1 MKRRYRRKTY
11 QTYLGPAENGMYA
24 YGDRS
29 SLFTT
34 VNRSGSNDCGKN
46 RLCII
51 EMILLNR
58 LRTCTQEKTQTNCKN
73 ATLKLLYGTPS

>member
-11 QTYLGPAENGMYA
+11 QAYLGPAENGMYA

-29 SLFTT
+29 SLFST

-46 RLCII
+46 RLRII
-51 EMILLNR
+51 EMILLIV
-58 LRTCTQEKTQTNCKN
+58 
-73 ATLKLLYGTPS
+73 